1 MRRRGDVSAHHR
13 IGGRFPAFGDENNVN
28 IFWQEFPAITESLE
42 KVSAIIQDAC
52 ASRNPI
58 ISEGVRSLFD
68 GKGKLLRPGVLLIA
82 ARFGKKQ
89 DKHLKLAACLEMLH
103 MATLVHD
110 DVIDDSPLRRGV
122 PAAHARFGKRDAV
135 LIGDYLL
142 SRCFLLAA
150 EYTSPEN
157 AVNLGKALSRMCV
170 MEIEQNADR
179 FSSDMNLRRYLKKIM
194 GKSAILFSLACHVG
208 SCEANA
214 PKYVTERLRR
224 AGYNIGMA
232 FQIIDDILDYSGD
245 ASAVGKPLGNDIK
258 EGFVTLPLICA
269 VRRDASGALRSLFSK
284 PAFTVDDPGAI
295 IKLARENG
303 GVEGARA
310 FAETYT
316 NRAMREIARLPD
328 CAARDM
334 LEKLALKL
342 LRRDR

>member
-1 MRRRGDVSAHHR
+1 M
-13 IGGRFPAFGDENNVN
+13 N
-28 IFWQEFPAITESLE
+28 IFWQEFPALTESLE
-42 KVSAIIQDAC
+42 EVSAIIQDVC

-58 ISEGVRSLFD
+58 INEGVSTLFD
-68 GKGKLLRPGVLLIA
+68 GKGKLLRPGILLIA
-82 ARFGKKQ
+82 AHFGKKR

-110 DVIDDSPLRRGV
+110 DVIDDSPMRRGA
-122 PAAHARFGKRDAV
+122 PAAHVRFGKRDAV

-208 SCEANA
+208 SCEAKA
-214 PKYVTERLRR
+214 PKHVTERLRR

-245 ASAVGKPLGNDIK
+245 VGAVGKPLGCDIK

-269 VRRDASGALRSLFSK
+269 VRRDASGVLRSFFSD
-284 PAFTVDDPGAI
+284 PTFTADDPNAI
-295 IKLARENG
+295 IKLVCENG
-303 GVEGARA
+303 GVEAARS

-316 NRAMREIARLPD
+316 NRAMREIARLPNG
-328 CAARDM
+328 AARDM
-334 LEKLALKL
+334 LGKLTLKL
-342 LRRDR
+342 LGRDR

>member
-1 MRRRGDVSAHHR
+1 M
-13 IGGRFPAFGDENNVN
+13 N

-42 KVSAIIQDAC
+42 KVSAIIQDVC

-58 ISEGVRSLFD
+58 INEGVSALFD
-68 GKGKLLRPGVLLIA
+68 GKGKLLRPGILLIA
-82 ARFGKKQ
+82 AHFGKKRE
-89 DKHLKLAACLEMLH
+89 KHLKLAACLEMLH

-110 DVIDDSPLRRGV
+110 DVIDDSPLRRGA
-122 PAAHARFGKRDAV
+122 PAAHVRFGKRDAV

-142 SRCFLLAA
+142 SRCFLLVA
-150 EYTSPEN
+150 EYTSATN
-157 AVNLGKALSRMCV
+157 AINLGKLLSRMCA

-208 SCEANA
+208 GDEAKA
-214 PKYVTERLRR
+214 PKHITERLRR

-245 ASAVGKPLGNDIK
+245 AGAVRKPLGNDIK

-269 VRRDASGALRSLFSK
+269 VRRDASGALRSFFSE
-284 PAFTVDDPGAI
+284 PTFTVDDPGAI

-303 GVEGARA
+303 GIEGARS

-316 NRAMREIARLPD
+316 NRAMREIARLPNG
-328 CAARDM
+328 AARDM
-334 LEKLALKL
+334 FEKLALKL
-342 LRRDR
+342 LGRDR